1 MDQPENNAVNQWQVY
16 VLRCR
21 GGGLYTG
28 IATDVQR
35 RLSEHGSG
43 KGAKALRGKGPL
55 SLLISATVGN
65 RSMAQRVEAR
75 IKRLTKTEK
84 ETLVRLPAMLE
95 ALIDDVVRQATAQDE
110 APGDGGKRAE

>member
-1 MDQPENNAVNQWQVY
+1 MSQWQVY

-28 IATDVQR
+28 IATDVER
-35 RLSEHGSG
+35 RLSEHRSG
-43 KGAKALRGKGPL
+43 KGAKALRGKSPL

-75 IKRLTKTEK
+75 IKRLPKSEK
-84 ETLVRLPAMLE
+84 ETLVGMPAMMQ
-95 ALIDDVVRQATAQDE
+95 ALIDDVALEITALDESPCKESKQAE
-110 APGDGGKRAE
+110 

>member
-1 MDQPENNAVNQWQVY
+1 MSQWQVY

-28 IATDVQR
+28 IATDVDR
-35 RLSEHGSG
+35 RLSEHRSG

-55 SLLISATVGN
+55 SLLTSAPVGN

-75 IKRLTKTEK
+75 IKRLPKSEK
-84 ETLVRLPAMLE
+84 ETLVGLPAMMQ
-95 ALIDDVVRQATAQDE
+95 ALIDQVVQEAAAQDE
-110 APGDGGKRAE
+110 NSSDQGKQAE

>member
-1 MDQPENNAVNQWQVY
+1 MSQWQVY

-28 IATDVQR
+28 IATDVDR
-35 RLSEHGSG
+35 RLSEHRSG
-43 KGAKALRGKGPL
+43 KGAKALRGKEPL

-75 IKRLTKTEK
+75 IKRLPKSEK
-84 ETLVRLPAMLE
+84 ETLVGLPAMMQ
-95 ALIDDVVRQATAQDE
+95 ALIDQVVHEAAAPDESACDQGKQAE
-110 APGDGGKRAE
+110 

>member
-1 MDQPENNAVNQWQVY
+1 MSEWQVY
-16 VLRCR
+16 VLRCQ

-35 RLSEHGSG
+35 RLSEHLSG

-55 SLLISATVGN
+55 SLLITVPVGN

-75 IKRLTKTEK
+75 IKRLPKSQK
-84 ETLVRLPAMLE
+84 ETLVAMPAMMQE
-95 ALIDDVVRQATAQDE
+95 LIDAVVRDVAGSKDRPTDQGNQAE
-110 APGDGGKRAE
+110 